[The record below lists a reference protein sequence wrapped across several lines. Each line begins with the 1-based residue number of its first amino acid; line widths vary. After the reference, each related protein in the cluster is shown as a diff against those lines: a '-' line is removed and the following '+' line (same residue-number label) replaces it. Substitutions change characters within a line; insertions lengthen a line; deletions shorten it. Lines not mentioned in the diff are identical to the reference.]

1 MRQNILIALLSV
13 VATLLLVLV
22 LQNFLG
28 PTPVVL
34 GQIGGGGTAAVGT
47 IGVGT
52 GPIQG
57 ADANGFWI
65 YEPARQ
71 KLLVYLLGPNNKLEF
86 RAGRDIQYDMQV
98 EEYAMTGG
106 KSHTVEQIKDA
117 VNKLQKKK

>member
-1 MRQNILIALLSV
+1 MRQNIIIALLSV
-13 VATLLLVLV
+13 AATLLLVLV

-34 GQIGGGGTAAVGT
+34 GQIGGGGTATVGT
-47 IGVGT
+47 IGVAT

-65 YEPARQ
+65 YEPSRQ
-71 KLLVYLLGPNNKLEF
+71 KLLVYFLGPNNRLEF

-98 EEYAMTGG
+98 EDYTMPGG
-106 KSHTVEQIKDA
+106 KAHSVEQIKGA
-117 VNKLQKKK
+117 LNKGKK